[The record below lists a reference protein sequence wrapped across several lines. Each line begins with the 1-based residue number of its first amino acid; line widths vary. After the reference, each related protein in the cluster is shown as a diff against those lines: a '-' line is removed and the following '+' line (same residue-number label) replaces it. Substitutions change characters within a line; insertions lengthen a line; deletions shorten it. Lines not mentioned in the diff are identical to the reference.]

1 MTAWNACTDPAIGLD
16 VSHWQGR
23 IIPWAEARAAGVQ
36 WAVAKAFHGRG
47 VVGGHL
53 EQLEGARV
61 AGVEPIGR
69 YAWMLPDSDLDMQIG
84 AWCATALGR
93 GELPLTIDFEEPS
106 TAARGRALIARLEHV
121 IERVS
126 DRLGRRPIVY
136 TGQWYWQGYCQ
147 GLDSQLVAE
156 CPLWLA
162 AYPRK
167 AATGTRYREAVAE
180 VCGGVMPAIPR
191 PWADR
196 KIEPVM
202 WQFDGDHGLTL
213 PGGVDVDVNTAAWTE
228 LLALAGRDTLPAPP
242 DSDAPT
248 WPGTPSGKAKS
259 SDRLRAVD
267 APIIDGAATPL
278 RAGEGEH
285 TVKLDEVDFEG
296 VT

>member
-1 MTAWNACTDPAIGLD
+1 MTTWNACTDPAIGLD
-16 VSHWQGR
+16 VSHWQGK
-23 IIPWAEARAAGVQ
+23 IIPWAEARDAGVR

-84 AWCATALGR
+84 AWCATAIGR
-93 GELPLTIDFEEPS
+93 GELPLTIDFEEPG

-126 DRLGRRPIVY
+126 DRIGQRPIIY
-136 TGQWYWQGYCQ
+136 TGAWYWTGYCQ

-213 PGGVDVDVNTAAWTE
+213 PGGVAGVHDGRPGRGRPAGTGRPARLGVRLTDAVRRERRLARPGQRPVRPPRLVD
-228 LLALAGRDTLPAPP
+228 
-242 DSDAPT
+242 
-248 WPGTPSGKAKS
+248 
-259 SDRLRAVD
+259 
-267 APIIDGAATPL
+267 
-278 RAGEGEH
+278 GEGSRSQGGA
-285 TVKLDEVDFEG
+285 G
-296 VT
+296 VTDP